1 MKRTIEQKKQEILN
15 VAIKLFAEKGYEGTT
30 MADIAKQANVGFGT
44 VATYYE
50 SKENLL
56 LKCVE
61 EPMESFKKAILNF
74 NPAPTNYDQEL
85 TEMTYQHFKI
95 FHEHRLYL
103 LLLIHVTAQW
113 EKYLQPYL
121 IANQAVRE
129 LSERLELLIGNGQS
143 DGVIPSGDANN
154 LANTYISTLL
164 GLFLSN
170 TDRFSDQALAMYAMH
185 AKRLFGLQLQ

>member
-185 AKRLFGLQLQ
+185 AKRLFGLQL

>member
-44 VATYYE
+44 VATYYD

-95 FHEHRLYL
+95 FHDHRLYL
-103 LLLIHVTAQW
+103 LLLIHITAQW
-113 EKYLQPYL
+113 EKYFQPFL
-121 IANQAVRE
+121 IANQAARE
-129 LSERLELLIGNGQS
+129 LSERLEVLIGNGQS

>member
-121 IANQAVRE
+121 IANQAARE
-129 LSERLELLIGNGQS
+129 LSERLEVLIGNGQS